1 MIESLVIY
9 INFYGRNETVLV
21 EVETA
26 PAFLRLQKPRAAK
39 VTYTAPI
46 WKDPRVDLVQVFLVF
61 FRLWFC
67 RFE

>member
-26 PAFLRLQKPRAAK
+26 AAFLRLQKRAAAK
-39 VTYTAPI
+39 VTPA
-46 WKDPRVDLVQVFLVF
+46 V
-61 FRLWFC
+61 
-67 RFE
+67 

>member
-26 PAFLRLQKPRAAK
+26 TAFLRMQKPMAAK
-39 VTYTAPI
+39 VTPEVN
-46 WKDPRVDLVQVFLVF
+46 R
-61 FRLWFC
+61 
-67 RFE
+67 